1 MPKVL
6 ITGASG
12 LLGRAMVSVFAQSG
26 WDVTGLSHSRS
37 KEGDK
42 HRRKCDLTV
51 QAEIRTILAEV
62 KPDVIVHWYNELVAS
77 YL

>member
-1 MPKVL
+1 MSKVL

-12 LLGRAMVSVFAQSG
+12 LLGRAMVLAFSEAG

-42 HRRKCDLTV
+42 HRIKCDLTDENQV
-51 QAEIRTILAEV
+51 KDIVTQFKPEV
-62 KPDVIVHWYNELVAS
+62 IIHW
-77 YL
+77 